1 MTLVI
6 IFLALF
12 VLIMLGAPIFMAMGS
27 AALIHY
33 GDTGRES
40 TIVVLVGRMFEGL
53 ASFTF
58 LAIPLFLLAGEIMSR
73 SGLTDRLMDLARC
86 LVGHFGSG
94 LAQVNI
100 ASSLMFASISG
111 SAYAD
116 VAAMGPVL
124 IPAMEKE
131 GYPRG
136 FAGALTAASATL
148 SPMFPPSIVLILYG
162 STFGVSIGA
171 LFAAGASVAILMTLA
186 FSILSFVMV
195 LKYDIPVVLWAGLA
209 ETLRALQRAIVPLGM
224 PIIVVGG
231 ILSGFFTASEAA
243 SVAVAYGLVLTVFIH
258 RTIGLRDL
266 IEILRQTAITSAAIT
281 ILVGAAAM
289 FSYVVVRRNVPRQVI
304 EFLLP
309 ITDNPYGIVAIIVV
323 LLLIAGMFLDRNSN
337 ILLLGPIIIP
347 IMTIELGFSEIQ
359 TAMIIVVALG
369 VGHLTPPFG
378 GTLLTASLV
387 GRVSVVEITRYCW
400 PYIVIK
406 IFLTALLVA
415 IPALSETLPRMMG
428 LGGL

>member
-1 MTLVI
+1 MIIVI
-6 IFLALF
+6 IFLALAL
-12 VLIMLGAPIFMAMGS
+12 LIVVGAPVFLAMGS
-27 AALIHY
+27 AGLIHY
-33 GDTGRES
+33 VDTGRES

-53 ASFTF
+53 TSFTF
-58 LAIPLFLLAGEIMSR
+58 LAIPLFLLAGEIMTR
-73 SGLTDRLMDLARC
+73 GGLTDRLLDLARC
-86 LVGHFGSG
+86 LVGHFRSG
-94 LAQVNI
+94 LAQVNV

-116 VAAMGPVL
+116 VAAMGPIL

-136 FAGALTAASATL
+136 FAAALTAASSTM
-148 SPMFPPSIVLILYG
+148 SPLFPPSIVLILYG

-171 LFAAGASVAILMTLA
+171 LFAAGAAVAIVLTIM
-186 FSILSFVMV
+186 FSVLSYMMV
-195 LKYDIPVVLWAGLA
+195 RKYNIPIAPWVGLTA
-209 ETLRALQRAIVPLGM
+209 TLRATAKAIVPLGM

-231 ILSGFFTASEAA
+231 ILSGFFTATEAA
-243 SVAVAYGLVLTVFIH
+243 SVAVAYGLILTMFVY
-258 RTIGLRDL
+258 RTIGLRVL
-266 IEILRQTAITSAAIT
+266 FEILRTTAITSAAIT

-289 FSYVVVRRNVPRQVI
+289 FSYVVVRRNVPQQVI

-309 ITDNPYGIVAIIVV
+309 ITENPYGIVAIIVT

-347 IMTIELGFSEIQ
+347 IMTGLGFSEIQ
-359 TAMIIVVALG
+359 TAMIIVMALG

-387 GRVSVVEITRYCW
+387 GRVSVVVIMRYCW
-400 PYIVIK
+400 QFIICKVI
-406 IFLTALLVA
+406 LVA
-415 IPALSETLPRMMG
+415 MLVTIPALSETLPRLMG

>member
-1 MTLVI
+1 MIIVLLFITLLCMI
-6 IFLALF
+6 
-12 VLIMLGAPIFMAMGS
+12 LIGAPIFMAMSG
-27 AALIHY
+27 AAIIHY
-33 GDTGRES
+33 LDTGREA
-40 TIVVLVGRMFEGL
+40 TMVAMVGRMFSGL
-53 ASFTF
+53 TSFTF

-73 SGLTDRLMDLARC
+73 GGLTDRLMDLARA
-86 LVGHFGSG
+86 LVGHFKAG

-100 ASSLMFASISG
+100 ASSIMFASISG

-171 LFAAGASVAILMTLA
+171 LFAAGLSIALLMSALFAVVTIIMVTKYGIPSIMWVGFDKTVLA
-186 FSILSFVMV
+186 FR
-195 LKYDIPVVLWAGLA
+195 
-209 ETLRALQRAIVPLGM
+209 RALVPLGM
-224 PIIVVGG
+224 PVIVVGG
-231 ILSGFFTASEAA
+231 ILGGFFTPTEAA
-243 SVAVAYGLVLTVFIH
+243 SVAVAYGLILTVFIY

-266 IEILRQTAITSAAIT
+266 IAILRQTAITSAAIT

-289 FSYVVVRRNVPRQVI
+289 FSYLVVRRNIPQQVV
-304 EFLLP
+304 EFLLH
-309 ITDNPYGIVAIIVV
+309 ITQEPFGIVALVIIV
-323 LLLIAGMFLDRNSN
+323 LLIAGMFIDRNSN

-347 IMTIELGFSEIQ
+347 IFTLELGFSEIQ
-359 TAMIIVVALG
+359 TAMIIVSALG

-387 GRVSVVEITRYCW
+387 GRMSVVEITKYAW
-400 PYIVIK
+400 PFILIK
-406 IFLTALLVA
+406 IILTGFIVALPL
-415 IPALSETLPRMMG
+415 LSEALPRALG

>member
-1 MTLVI
+1 MTIVI
-6 IFLALF
+6 IFVILL
-12 VLIMLGAPIFMAMGS
+12 VLIAIGAPIFLAMSG
-27 AALIHY
+27 AALVHY
-33 GDTGRES
+33 LDTGRES
-40 TIVVLVGRMFEGL
+40 TMVVMVGRMFEGL
-53 ASFTF
+53 TSFTF
-58 LAIPLFLLAGEIMSR
+58 LAIPLFLLAGEIMSKG
-73 SGLTDRLMDLARC
+73 GLTDRLMDFARC
-86 LVGHFGSG
+86 LVGHFKAG
-94 LAQVNI
+94 LGQVNI

-116 VAAMGPVL
+116 VAAMGPVM

-148 SPMFPPSIVLILYG
+148 SPLFPPSIVLILYG

-171 LFAAGASVAILMTLA
+171 LFAAGLSVALIMSLLFAILTY
-186 FSILSFVMV
+186 VMV
-195 LKYDIPVVLWAGLA
+195 LRYGIPSAMWAGLGK
-209 ETLRALQRAIVPLGM
+209 TLTAMRRALIPLGM

-231 ILSGFFTASEAA
+231 ILGGFFTATEAA
-243 SVAVAYGLVLTVFIH
+243 SVAVAYGLVLTVLVY

-266 IEILRQTAITSAAIT
+266 IAILRRTAITSAAIT

-289 FSYVVVRRNVPRQVI
+289 FSYVIVRRNVPQQVV

-309 ITDNPYGIVAIIVV
+309 ITQNPYGIVAMIVV
-323 LLLIAGMFLDRNSN
+323 ILLVGGMFIDRNSN

-347 IMTIELGFSEIQ
+347 IMTLELGFSQIQ
-359 TAMIIVVALG
+359 TAMIIVSALG

-387 GRVSVVEITRYCW
+387 GRMSVMEITRYAW
-400 PYIVIK
+400 PFILIK
-406 IFLTALLVA
+406 VFLTALIVA
-415 IPALSETLPRMMG
+415 IPAISEALPRWLE